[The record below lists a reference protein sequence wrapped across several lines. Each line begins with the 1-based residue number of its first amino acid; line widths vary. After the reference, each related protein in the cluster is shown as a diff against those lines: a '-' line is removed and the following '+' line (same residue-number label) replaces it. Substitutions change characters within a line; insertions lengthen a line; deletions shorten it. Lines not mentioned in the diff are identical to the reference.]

1 MTFDA
6 WLITFPD
13 ALAAARAAYEQA
25 AQLATENSKL
35 REDGEWRPAGTR
47 PPVDADLLVLLET
60 SDGEVYPGFADG
72 ERWYY
77 ADGVPVSS
85 VEVVSWRHLPAAR
98 AATPE

>member
-1 MTFDA
+1 MSFDA
-6 WLITFPD
+6 WLITFQD
-13 ALAAARAAYEQA
+13 ARQAARAAYDRAE
-25 AQLATENSKL
+25 QLASENAVL
-35 REDGEWRPAGTR
+35 REQSTWQPAGTL

-85 VEVVSWRHLPAAR
+85 VEVVAWRHLPPAR
-98 AATPE
+98 VAK

>member
-1 MTFDA
+1 MSFDA
-6 WLITFPD
+6 WLITFQD
-13 ALAAARAAYEQA
+13 ARQAARAAYERAEQLAVENAELRQA
-25 AQLATENSKL
+25 AQWHS
-35 REDGEWRPAGTR
+35 AGTR

-85 VEVVSWRHLPAAR
+85 VEVLAWRHLPPAR
-98 AATPE
+98 TKQAE